1 MKEESN
7 LKIETNDK
15 AEPDSKRG
23 NKFFTK
29 DKICFFVIGLLLGAV
44 IASGAFLIYNNINQ
58 SNQSATMPGNGTP
71 PNMSN
76 GGTPPELPNGET
88 PPELP
93 DGEMPGTPPEASG
106 EDDQSNSNN
115 SNNSSNSNSSSNS
128 SSSNS
133 SKSRPQ
139 RPSEKLSNTNETN

>member
-29 DKICFFVIGLLLGAV
+29 DKICFFLIGLLLGAV
-44 IASGAFLIYNNINQ
+44 IASGAFLIYSNIANNNQ
-58 SNQSATMPGNGTP
+58 SSQMPGTSTP
-71 PNMSN
+71 PNMSD
-76 GGTPPELPNGET
+76 GGTPPSMPDGSTPPEMPDGET

-93 DGEMPGTPPEASG
+93 EGETPTEAPTDRHHS
-106 EDDQSNSNN
+106 
-115 SNNSSNSNSSSNS
+115 
-128 SSSNS
+128 
-133 SKSRPQ
+133 Q
-139 RPSEKLSNTNETN
+139 RLHQDIHHS